1 MDKQPNLSEIYRAI
15 GRLEGDVKTG
25 FKGIHQRLDTAN
37 GRLNNHGDR
46 INDNEND
53 IAVSKGK
60 AIAYGAMGGIVI
72 SILGLLVGYL
82 K

>member
-1 MDKQPNLSEIYRAI
+1 MKQPNLTEIYRAI

-60 AIAYGAMGGIVI
+60 AIAYGAIGGIVI